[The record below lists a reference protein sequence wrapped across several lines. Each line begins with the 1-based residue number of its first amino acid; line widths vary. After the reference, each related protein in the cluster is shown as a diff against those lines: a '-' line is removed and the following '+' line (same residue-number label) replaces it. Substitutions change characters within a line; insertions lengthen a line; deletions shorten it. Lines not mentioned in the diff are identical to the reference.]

1 MEKDCPLLLSH
12 AIEQLPNI
20 SEAALNNLSLS
31 IKTGIT
37 QAQQGD
43 LFEIVEKEIHAAF
56 IEAER
61 AVLGEALAQYDINVP
76 SVNIEGKTYRQVI
89 RCEQTYTSAVG
100 PIRVTRSRYREKSGC
115 PSICPLEL
123 QAGIV
128 ENRWS
133 PRAAKQ
139 ALLVVSQLTPYEA
152 ARLFIELGGMQPSK
166 SSLDRLPKK
175 LSGQWQQKQVDFEL
189 SMRQQA
195 RIPAEAVAASVSLD
209 GVLVPIQ
216 GGVILPGDSRY
227 EEASCGTLTFYD
239 KAGDPLS
246 TRRYG
251 CMPEHKK
258 LTMKAFLR
266 KEVHYMLECRPDL
279 QLVKLADG
287 AKDNWTFLDQSLP
300 DGISVLDF
308 YHAAEHLKKAFEIVY
323 GIKEIKARVEFE
335 RYRSILRH
343 DKQGVTKVIQHLSYL
358 LKKHPRKSAL
368 KPELNYFKNNK
379 HRCRY
384 FAVAEANLPI
394 GSGIVEA
401 TCKTLV
407 SQRLKRSGMSWK
419 EEGGQ
424 AILTFRALLQSD
436 LFDTAWEK
444 LSDVYCTQVQL
455 PKNVVAFTGKHRK
468 NVSG

>member
-1 MEKDCPLLLSH
+1 MPLSH
-12 AIEQLPNI
+12 ANEQLPNI
-20 SEAALNNLSLS
+20 SEAALINLGSS
-31 IKTGIT
+31 IKAKFS
-37 QAQQGD
+37 QAQQD
-43 LFEIVEKEIHAAF
+43 ASFESVEKEIHAAF
-56 IEAER
+56 VEAER
-61 AVLGEALAQYDINVP
+61 AVLGEILAQYDINVP
-76 SVNIEGKTYRQVI
+76 TVTIEGKTYRQVV

-100 PIRVTRSRYREKSGC
+100 PIRVTRSRYREKHGFT
-115 PSICPLEL
+115 SICPLEL
-123 QAGIV
+123 RAGIV

-139 ALLVVSQLTPYEA
+139 ALLAVSQLTPYEA
-152 ARLFIELGGMQPSK
+152 ARLFNELGGMQPSK

-175 LSGQWQQKQVDFEL
+175 LSDQWQQKRDALEQ
-189 SMRQQA
+189 SMRQQTK
-195 RIPAEAVAASVSLD
+195 IPADAVVASVSLD

-227 EEASCGTLTFYD
+227 EEASCGTVTFYD
-239 KAGDPLS
+239 KAGDPLA

-258 LTMKAFLR
+258 LTMKEFLR
-266 KEVHYMLECRPDL
+266 KEVNYALDCRPDL

-287 AKDNWTFLDQSLP
+287 AKDNWTFLDNSLP
-300 DGISVLDF
+300 EGISVLDF
-308 YHAAEHLKKAFEIVY
+308 YHAAEHLKKAFEIIY
-323 GIKEIKARVEFE
+323 GIKEIKARVEFGK
-335 RYRSILRH
+335 YRSILRH
-343 DKQGVTKVIQHLSYL
+343 DKQGVKKVIAHLMYL

-368 KPELNYFKNNK
+368 KTEINYFKNNK

-384 FAVAEANLPI
+384 FEVADANLPI

-407 SQRLKRSGMSWK
+407 SQRLKRSGMSWG

-436 LFDTAWEK
+436 LFDHAWKK
-444 LSDVYCTQVQL
+444 LSEVYCTQVKL